1 MGFLS
6 YVGLGA
12 SPTASL
18 TEHKSMLRFP
28 LECKKLPEGSDALVR
43 IMLVAGTLNPWCR
56 IAIKANTLGN
66 FSSPRPLK
74 LPEGY

>member
-43 IMLVAGTLNPWCR
+43 IMLVAGTGLNFAR
-56 IAIKANTLGN
+56 TTIRA
-66 FSSPRPLK
+66 SRD
-74 LPEGY
+74 